1 MDALCMPAAVHA
13 CTARLP
19 CDACACEGSCVCR
32 FLWYLACIVLSD
44 TIGGGCRLNRIRTES
59 VPFRLP
65 VRSAVIGMR
74 QSAGCGH
81 IPSQWSRQCRV
92 RLLGWWFRVRGTSGR
107 WSRWADWQP
116 HLLGALS
123 SGIPPASSTP
133 PRHLRAHAR
142 AHARRT
148 ALSYMQGY
156 APARVCTAGAHAR
169 THSRSR
175 DSLVLH
181 GAGRSRRPVALAPSS
196 AR

>member
-1 MDALCMPAAVHA
+1 MHVLARVHV
-13 CTARLP
+13 
-19 CDACACEGSCVCR
+19 CAGFCGIWHASCSPIRSGLGCP
-32 FLWYLACIVLSD
+32 LS
-44 TIGGGCRLNRIRTES
+44 RIRTES

-65 VRSAVIGMR
+65 VRSAVIGTR

-116 HLLGALS
+116 HLRGAPS

-142 AHARRT
+142 AHTRRKATRTCT
-148 ALSYMQGY
+148 ALSHVQGY
-156 APARVCTAGAHAR
+156 APARGRTASAHAR

-175 DSLVLH
+175 LSLVLH
-181 GAGRSRRPVALAPSS
+181 GAGRSWWPVALAPSS